1 LKRLSTL
8 LVIIALVALVLAAC
22 AGQTPASLAGPTDT
36 LPVAPPTARTVE
48 QTRLEQALAFV
59 PMAYAPSMYFTDWRF
74 IKLYEGA
81 LGVTSQSPWDERR
94 SLFLATHPY
103 NLVSVQGAM
112 AMQQHEATWGW
123 DFSDLD
129 WEAFIVLDDYQLP
142 GAPAAGSQ
150 SAYVLKLRRDM
161 DLAPIL
167 AHFAEYGFAAQPYG
181 GVDVYSRSPEPGA
194 AWLKVAG
201 PAVVN
206 TAILPDQ
213 KILILSE
220 QMPIVHALLDTL
232 AGKEPPLA
240 ESGGLATLRA
250 VLNDSLTTYVAGGA
264 ACAGWN
270 PLNDPGARGLSRLSK
285 EQRAEVERLLGDG
298 SPLHPYIVGGV
309 SYRIDDGKA
318 DNMLVL
324 EYASSSDAEADLET
338 RRRIIAEGSSL
349 AGDPYSAVMTV
360 KSASRNDKTLIFD
373 LSPVIGAGPQRNR
386 LPDLLMGND
395 MLFAA
400 CP

>member
-8 LVIIALVALVLAAC
+8 VMVALFALLLAAC
-22 AGQTPASLAGPTDT
+22 AGQTPATLAGPTAT
-36 LPVAPPTARTVE
+36 LPVAPPTPLPVE

-59 PMAYAPSMYFTDWRF
+59 PTAYAPSMYFTDWKL
-74 IKLYEGA
+74 IKFYESA
-81 LGVTSQSPWDERR
+81 LDVTSQSPWNERR
-94 SLFLATHPY
+94 PLFLATRPY

-112 AMQQHEATWGW
+112 AMQQHAQTWGW

-129 WEAFIVLDDYQLP
+129 WEAFILLDDYQLP

-167 AHFAEYGFAAQPYG
+167 AHFAEYGFAPQPYG
-181 GVDVYSRSPEPGA
+181 GVDVYTRSPEPGA

-240 ESGGLATLRA
+240 GSGGLATLRA
-250 VLNDSLTTYVAGGA
+250 VLNDSVTAYVAGGA

-270 PLNDPGARGLSRLSK
+270 PLNEPGSRGMSRLSK
-285 EQRAEVERLLGDG
+285 DQRAEVERLLGDG
-298 SPLHPYIVGGV
+298 SLLHPYLV
-309 SYRIDDGKA
+309 SGMGYRIDDGQA
-318 DNMLVL
+318 ANMLAL

-338 RRRIIAEGSSL
+338 RQRIIAEGSSL
-349 AGDPYSAVMTV
+349 TGDPYSAVMTV
-360 KSASRNDKTLIFD
+360 KSASRNDKTLLFD

-386 LPDLLMGND
+386 LPDLLMSND